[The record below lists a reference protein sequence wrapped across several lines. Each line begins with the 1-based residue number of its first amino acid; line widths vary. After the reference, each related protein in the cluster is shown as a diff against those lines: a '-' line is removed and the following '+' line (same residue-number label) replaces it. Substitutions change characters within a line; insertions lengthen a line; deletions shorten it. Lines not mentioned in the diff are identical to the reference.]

1 MFGKGM
7 GNMAGMMKKV
17 QKNASRYEENA
28 RRIKKLV
35 Q

>member
-17 QKNASRYEENA
+17 QKMQADM
-28 RRIKKLV
+28 KKCKKS
-35 Q
+35 